1 MEMKKGASKG
11 KHSIIITSLSWGNTR
26 ARGKSRS
33 PTTGAI
39 AVSLVNPT
47 GQRLNDPSSSLF
59 PPLRRQFR
67 PTEINAGFSI
77 IKNMRCSCCLLHIAT
92 CMPTAY
98 RSIHKLSWPP
108 IVLFVGLVNK
118 QTSNPGRELSV
129 IVSFVYA
136 TALGGAMCRREERS
150 RVERREETCAK
161 VRTDQEVRRG

>member
-1 MEMKKGASKG
+1 VHPRE
-11 KHSIIITSLSWGNTR
+11 N
-26 ARGKSRS
+26 
-33 PTTGAI
+33 I
-39 AVSLVNPT
+39 A
-47 GQRLNDPSSSLF
+47 SSSHRYRGGIQGRGVSRGLLRLARSQSPLSIQPVKGSMTPLHHYF

-77 IKNMRCSCCLLHIAT
+77 IKTMRCSCCLLHIAT

-98 RSIHKLSWPP
+98 RPIHKLSWPP
-108 IVLFVGLVNK
+108 IVLFVWLVNK
-118 QTSNPGRELSV
+118 QTSNPGREVSV